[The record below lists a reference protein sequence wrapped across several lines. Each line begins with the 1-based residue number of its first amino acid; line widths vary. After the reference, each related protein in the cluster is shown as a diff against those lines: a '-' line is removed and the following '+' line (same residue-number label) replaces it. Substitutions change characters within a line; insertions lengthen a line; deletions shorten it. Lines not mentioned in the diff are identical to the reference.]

1 MKNSLETLIVLLT
14 LLVSGSAFAQ
24 FNDVEER
31 DDNFMTENNKNIL
44 KIDIKEP
51 LLQVAVKNCK
61 DFKAA
66 SFEGGIPAYKE
77 MLRKYMYDYLNTDF
91 YVLNGDFTF
100 TLTVDQKG
108 KVTNIEGT
116 PKVANSQV
124 FFDDMKYVVR
134 RIKTNWI
141 PATCNGQPVT
151 SQIKI
156 KMNLSSIATDI

>member
-1 MKNSLETLIVLLT
+1 MKTLVLLIG
-14 LLVSGSAFAQ
+14 LLVSNFVFAQ
-24 FNDVEER
+24 NNDVEER
-31 DDNFMTENNKNIL
+31 DDNFMMENNKSIL

-66 SFEGGIPAYKE
+66 SFEGGIPVYKE
-77 MLRKYMYDYLNTDF
+77 TLRKYMYVYLNTDF

-100 TLTVDQKG
+100 TLTVDQNG
-108 KVTNIEGT
+108 KVINIDGT

-134 RIKTNWI
+134 RIKKGWI
-141 PATCNGQPVT
+141 PASCNGQPVT
-151 SQIKI
+151 SQVKI
-156 KMNLSSIATDI
+156 KMNVSSLATDV

>member
-1 MKNSLETLIVLLT
+1 MKAILFLT
-14 LLVSGSAFAQ
+14 AFFISGLASAQ
-24 FNDVEER
+24 FDVEDR
-31 DDNFMTENNKNIL
+31 DDNVITENNKSIL

-51 LLQVAVKNCK
+51 LFQVAVKNCN
-61 DFKAA
+61 DFQAA

-77 MLRKYMYDYLNTDF
+77 ILRKYMYVYLNTDV

-100 TLTVDQKG
+100 TITVDQKG
-108 KVTNIEGT
+108 KVINIEGT

-124 FFDDMKYVVR
+124 FFDDMKYIVR
-134 RIKTNWI
+134 RIKKNWV

-156 KMNLSSIATDI
+156 KMYLSTIATDV